1 MAAGVNGPIG
11 ILDSGVGGLSVL
23 RHVREQ
29 LPAENLLYFADQ
41 ANVPYGPRPAEEVCR
56 FCHGITE
63 FFLERQSKLIVVACN
78 TASAAALGYLRAT
91 FPDVPFVGMEPA
103 VKPGATQTRNGKVGV
118 LATVGTFRSER
129 YKHLVEQYAR
139 EVEVWENPCIGLVEQ
154 IEAGRLATADTE
166 ALLRRCL
173 EPMLAAGVDTLVLGC
188 THYPFVMP
196 LIEQIAGK
204 GVAVIDP
211 APAVARQTGR
221 VLERF
226 GLKDLTQGREDAG
239 DAEKVRG
246 YTSGDGGRLREQV
259 GALLGMEFPV
269 AGLVWQGSR
278 LVGREERDMEIA
290 ATSEEYA

>member
-1 MAAGVNGPIG
+1 MATQTEGPIG

-29 LPAENLLYFADQ
+29 LPAETLLYFADQ

-63 FFLERQSKLIVVACN
+63 FFLERQAKLIVVACN
-78 TASAAALGYLRAT
+78 TASAAALGYLRVT

-129 YKHLVEQYAR
+129 YQHLVEQYAR
-139 EVEVWENPCIGLVEQ
+139 EVEVWENPCIGLVAQ
-154 IEAGRLATADTE
+154 IEAGRLETADTE

-196 LIEQIAGK
+196 LIQQIAGPE
-204 GVAVIDP
+204 VLVIDP

-221 VLERF
+221 VLEKF
-226 GLKDLTQGREDAG
+226 GLKNLTQGREGAG
-239 DAEKVRG
+239 DAEMVRG
-246 YTSGDGGRLREQV
+246 HTSGDGARLGEQV
-259 GALLGMEFPV
+259 EALLGMGFPV
-269 AGLVWQGSR
+269 QGVRWQEDR
-278 LVGREERDMEIA
+278 LVK
-290 ATSEEYA
+290 